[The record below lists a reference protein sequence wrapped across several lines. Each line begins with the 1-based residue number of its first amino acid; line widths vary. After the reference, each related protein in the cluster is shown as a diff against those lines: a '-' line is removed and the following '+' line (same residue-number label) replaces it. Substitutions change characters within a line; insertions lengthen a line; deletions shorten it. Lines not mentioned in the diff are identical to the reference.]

1 MSYYSYDHTIH
12 YKQKQLA
19 VKDYILVTPA
29 VSPALDLSKVK
40 DHLKETSNDN
50 DVQLLSLIKSV
61 TDISENITGR
71 DLINKTYKGFLDC
84 FPASPTRNIQIK
96 KSKLQSITSI
106 QYLVDGVLTTLDSS
120 KYYIT
125 ESNNYSTINLVD
137 GELWPNNVDKRK
149 QAVVITFVAGYGD
162 DSCDIP
168 AGLCQAMLSN
178 LTALFE
184 NVGDCADEGAN
195 KQTKQLYTAYILPD
209 KFFCVI

>member
-1 MSYYSYDHTIH
+1 MIY
-12 YKQKQLA
+12 YKQKQLSA
-19 VKDYILVTPA
+19 KNYILVTPA

-50 DVQLLSLIKSV
+50 DSQLLSLIKSV
-61 TDISENITGR
+61 TDIAENITGR

-84 FPASPTRNIQIK
+84 FPACPTRSIQIK

-106 QYLVDGVLTTLDSS
+106 QYLVDGVLTTFDSS

-137 GELWPNNVDKRK
+137 GEIYPSNVDKRK
-149 QAVVITFVAGYGD
+149 QAVIITFVAGYGD
-162 DSCDIP
+162 DSCDVP

-178 LTALFE
+178 LTTLYE
-184 NVGDCADEGAN
+184 NAGDCAEGGTS
-195 KQTKQLYTAYILPD
+195 KQTKQLYSSYILPD
-209 KFFCVI
+209 KLFCVI